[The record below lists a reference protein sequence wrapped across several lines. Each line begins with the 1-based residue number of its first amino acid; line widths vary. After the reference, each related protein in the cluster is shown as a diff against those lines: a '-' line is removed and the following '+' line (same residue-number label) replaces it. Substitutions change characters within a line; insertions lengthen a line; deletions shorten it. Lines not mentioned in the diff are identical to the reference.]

1 MMFCRQVLISAICH
15 LLVVVDS
22 SANDKD
28 GSGNDTCIDVAP
40 PNFDINVGCG
50 SLVAALV
57 DGCDDPILDN
67 GNYCARS
74 CQRNTCIDPLSV
86 ALFKSQKKP
95 IDAES
100 IGFNAPVVWLTE
112 FGDDFDTI
120 YVQDINGDK
129 LSDIVAF
136 GERGVYVALS
146 TGTYFERPS
155 LWSTDFGSSPRA
167 GEWKTTLNPRLLGDV
182 NGDGLSDVI
191 GFYSDG
197 TYVALNDGGTSFEPT
212 QQWSTEYGVS
222 RGWNNNTLLPRYIM
236 DVDEDGKEDIIAFAS
251 SGLYVGLSNGSLFG
265 DEKWSSNFGSNEY
278 GKDSN
283 PVIAADVNGD
293 GVPDI
298 VAFGDAHVDLSLNTG
313 FSYAPKEPVFDA
325 FSSQAGWRA
334 DRHLRFV
341 QDIDND
347 GLADIVGMGD
357 GGVFVSHSLGAEFE
371 EPKLVIPDFGFY
383 AGSWDVTNH
392 VRMLVDVNG
401 DGLLDIVGFK
411 NKGVLISFN
420 LGMGEFDLPFMAID
434 WFGYDMSAGGWDS
447 RHSRFVSDVNGDG
460 KGDIIGFAVEGVYV
474 STATLQ

>member
-155 LWSTDFGSSPRA
+155 LWSTEFGSSPRA
-167 GEWKTTLNPRLLGDV
+167 GDWETTLNPRYLGDV

-191 GFYSDG
+191 GFGADG
-197 TYVALNDGGTSFEPT
+197 THVALNDGSSFEPSEI
-212 QQWSTEYGVS
+212 WSPQFGES
-222 RGWNNNTLLPRYIM
+222 KGWINDTVFPRFIM
-236 DVDEDGKEDIIAFAS
+236 DMDGDGKEDVLAFGGSAIF
-251 SGLYVGLSNGSLFG
+251 VGISNGSAFVMEEWSTDFG
-265 DEKWSSNFGSNEY
+265 NNNYIKA
-278 GKDSN
+278 SN
-283 PVIAADVNGD
+283 PVVPSDVNGD
-293 GVPDI
+293 GVPD
-298 VAFGDAHVDLSLNTG
+298 VVGFGNTGVEIALETG
-313 FSYAPKEPVFDA
+313 FSFAPKQNVFDA
-325 FSSQAGWRA
+325 FSTAAGWRM

-341 QDIDND
+341 QDIDDD

-357 GGVFVSHSLGAEFE
+357 GGVFISHSYGENFE
-371 EPKLVIPDFGFY
+371 EPRLAVPDFGFY
-383 AGSWDVTNH
+383 AGSWDVTKH
-392 VRMLVDVNG
+392 VRMLADVNG
-401 DGLLDIVGFK
+401 DGLLDVVGFK
-411 NKGVLISFN
+411 NKGVFISLN
-420 LGMGEFDLPFMAID
+420 LGLGEFDEPFMAID
-434 WFGYDMSAGGWDS
+434 WFGQDMSAGGWDS
-447 RHSRFVSDVNGDG
+447 HYPRYVSDVNGDG